1 VSTKPKRSAQS
12 IEPARIPSA
21 NWAIDQLPGMTPEDL
36 DRLNNHGIQTTFNL
50 LRLGHTPEKRAIL
63 ASTLEIH
70 IQHINKWVA
79 LADLARIPSVGCQY
93 CGLLLHAGIASPLQL
108 VQTPIA
114 RLHRQIL
121 KLQVAMMQRRD
132 LCPTIDQIDSWI
144 QQARRLH

>member
-21 NWAIDQLPGMTPEDL
+21 NWAIDQLPGMTSEDL